1 MLAAWRG
8 CRAPAGA
15 KPEADDGSATH
26 RARALETLTAMRGA
40 EFLDGVAGGLRR
52 SLPPQLAGFEARRQA
67 HLLKLWYR
75 EPRLHYEVWPVAGR
89 DLIEVGLHF
98 EAEAEVNLRLLRWF
112 DPHLP
117 WLAATLDGAVEL
129 EQWTATWGHI
139 FHVFHASTLDAA
151 LQAEVVGWLGR
162 LIPVAE
168 PILQAALDEMGPIAA
183 SPRRQ
188 RDWAAWRERRA
199 RRARQ
204 TAM

>member
-1 MLAAWRG
+1 M
-8 CRAPAGA
+8 RA
-15 KPEADDGSATH
+15 T
-26 RARALETLTAMRGA
+26 
-40 EFLDGVAGGLRR
+40 EFLDGVAGRLRAGL
-52 SLPPQLAGFEARRQA
+52 PAEWAGFEARRQA

-98 EAEAEVNLRLLRWF
+98 EADAEINLRLLRWF

-117 WLAATLDGAVEL
+117 WLVATLDGAIEM
-129 EQWTATWGHI
+129 EQWTATWGHL
-139 FHVFHASTLDAA
+139 FHVFHAPKLDAA
-151 LQAEVVGWLGR
+151 LQAEVADWLGR

-168 PILQAALDEMGPIAA
+168 PILQAALDDYGPIAA
-183 SPRRQ
+183 PQRRT

-204 TAM
+204 TAI